1 MIIMMMKE
9 KRSKKRTEYLRVFGL
24 RVKGGEREKGLQS
37 MTENE
42 RDTKREMMRN
52 RRRCSIKS
60 STSSSS
66 FIFPLFSIFF
76 GICRLLVSKSIS
88 VLFLFLSWCPFSFLV
103 FFLLL
108 FFLHLLFGS
117 KNLFDTRAWNRWQW
131 LQRHQSDIVLS
142 SFLLTLSSTFS
153 VSRLQWISL
162 FRTLEPLL
170 SFPFFLRTRK
180 TLSIFELLEDI
191 SFLLLLIFS
200 NRIESLYQPFL
211 CHLYHCCCITVLS
224 SRIPFF
230 KSSRWSCWRWI
241 IKKLERNSLKKERKT
256 IDKTMRVTHK
266 EGGNNKI

>member
-117 KNLFDTRAWNRWQW
+117 KNLFDTRVWNRDDNDSRDIRAILFYRVFSW
-131 LQRHQSDIVLS
+131 L
-142 SFLLTLSSTFS
+142 
-153 VSRLQWISL
+153 
-162 FRTLEPLL
+162 
-170 SFPFFLRTRK
+170 
-180 TLSIFELLEDI
+180 
-191 SFLLLLIFS
+191 FLLLSLS
-200 NRIESLYQPFL
+200 LVCSES
-211 CHLYHCCCITVLS
+211 HC
-224 SRIPFF
+224 
-230 KSSRWSCWRWI
+230 
-241 IKKLERNSLKKERKT
+241 LEL
-256 IDKTMRVTHK
+256 
-266 EGGNNKI
+266 

>member
-24 RVKGGEREKGLQS
+24 RVKGRERKDCNRWLRMKGIQR
-37 MTENE
+37 E
-42 RDTKREMMRN
+42 RWWETGGDAASNHRHHHHLL
-52 RRRCSIKS
+52 
-60 STSSSS
+60 
-66 FIFPLFSIFF
+66 FFPSLVFS
-76 GICRLLVSKSIS
+76 LVSVVSWFQNRFQFS
-88 VLFLFLSWCPFSFLV
+88 FYFCPDVLFLFSFSSFSS
-103 FFLLL
+103 

-241 IKKLERNSLKKERKT
+241 IKKLERNLLKKERKT